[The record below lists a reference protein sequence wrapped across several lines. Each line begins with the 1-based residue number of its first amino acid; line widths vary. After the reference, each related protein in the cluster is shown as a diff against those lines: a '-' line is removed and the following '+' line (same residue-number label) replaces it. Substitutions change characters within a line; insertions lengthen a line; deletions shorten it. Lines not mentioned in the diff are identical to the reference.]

1 MTDLQCPA
9 RIILARH
16 GDAAFPDGG
25 GTRQLTPK
33 GIAQSEALA
42 ERVLEMRVAALWA
55 STMERAQQTASV
67 ISGRLGLPVVPDD
80 RLRELIN
87 DERWTPPL
95 CDKDEPGDVY
105 AAWLDGDLDG
115 TIFGETGHD
124 VVGRLRSVVEEVADR
139 HRGEAVLL
147 ISHGGIIELGL
158 THLTRNVTAA
168 FVDAHPLDNGE
179 TVELEVDSSGWVCT
193 QWAGSLLGAG
203 QQSVAR

>member
-16 GDAAFPDGG
+16 GDAATPDGG
-25 GTRQLTPK
+25 GPRLLTPR

-42 ERVLEMRVAALWA
+42 EVALEMRVATLWA
-55 STMERAQQTASV
+55 STMERAQQTAAV
-67 ISGRLGLPVVPDD
+67 VGDRLGLAVVGDD
-80 RLRELIN
+80 RLRELLN
-87 DERWTPPL
+87 DEHWTPPL

-105 AAWLDGDLDG
+105 AAWLAGDLDG

-124 VVGRLRSVVEEVADR
+124 VVERLRSVVEDVADR
-139 HRGEAVLL
+139 CRGEAALL
-147 ISHGGIIELGL
+147 VSHGGIIELGL
-158 THLTRNVTAA
+158 THLSRNVTAA

-193 QWAGSLLGAG
+193 RWAGSPLAAG
-203 QQSVAR
+203 QRSAAR

>member
-16 GDAAFPDGG
+16 GEAAAPDSGG
-25 GTRQLTPK
+25 PRLLTPR
-33 GIAQSEALA
+33 GTAQSEALA

-55 STMERAQQTASV
+55 STMERAQQTAAV
-67 ISGRLGLPVVPDD
+67 VGGRLGLAAVPDD
-80 RLRELIN
+80 RLRELVN

-105 AAWLDGDLDG
+105 AAWLEGELDG

-124 VVGRLRSVVEEVADR
+124 VVERLRSVVEEVADR

-158 THLTRNVTAA
+158 THLSRNVTAA

-193 QWAGSLLGAG
+193 HWAGTPLDAG
-203 QQSVAR
+203 QRSAAR